1 MEKKSIGT
9 NLLKI
14 ALPLLLGGAILYWMY
29 RDFDFRTV
37 GHVMLHNM
45 NWTWML
51 LSFPFG
57 ILAQMI
63 RGWRWKQT
71 LEPMFRGA
79 EEESRYEEE
88 ESRYEVRGTRYENT
102 SAAASSG
109 EGNLV
114 PRTSYLVPR
123 KNTPEK
129 NTSAAASSGEGN
141 LVPRTS
147 HLVPRK
153 NTPRKNTPRTST
165 CVNAVFL
172 SYAVS
177 LIIPRIGE
185 FTRCGVLKRWED
197 ISFSKAL
204 GTVVTERAVDTIV
217 VMLYSGLIL
226 LIEMSVFGSF
236 FRKTGTSIDRILSSF
251 SLTGYLVTA
260 VCGVAALI
268 LLHLLLKNLSIYNKV
283 KTTLSGIWEGVLSLR
298 GVKDLPLYLLFS
310 VGIWVCYFLHYY
322 LTFFCFDF
330 TADLGIGCALVS
342 FVVANFAVIV
352 PTPNGAGPWH
362 FAIKTMLIL
371 YGVQDEQALF
381 FVLIVHTVQTL
392 LVVALGIYAWGALLF
407 SRRNLEERFRGERR
421 EERGER
427 LLQNQREE
435 RDYSRI
441 RERREERD

>member
-1 MEKKSIGT
+1 MEQKSIKGT
-9 NLLKI
+9 FLKI
-14 ALPLLLGGAILYWMY
+14 ALPLILGGAILYWMY
-29 RDFDFRTV
+29 RDFDFQTV
-37 GHVMLHNM
+37 GHVMLHDM

-57 ILAQMI
+57 ILAQMM

-71 LEPMFRGA
+71 LEPMFRGD
-79 EEESRYEEE
+79 EDSPRYEEE
-88 ESRYEVRGTRYENT
+88 E
-102 SAAASSG
+102 
-109 EGNLV
+109 
-114 PRTSYLVPR
+114 
-123 KNTPEK
+123 KNTP
-129 NTSAAASSGEGN
+129 G
-141 LVPRTS
+141 
-147 HLVPRK
+147 
-153 NTPRKNTPRTST
+153 KNTPRTST

-185 FTRCGVLKRWED
+185 FTRCGVLKRWEG

-204 GTVVTERAVDTIV
+204 GTVVTERAVDTLV

-226 LIEMSVFGSF
+226 LFEMSVFGSF

-298 GVKDLPLYLLFS
+298 GIKNLPLYLLFS
-310 VGIWVCYFLHYY
+310 IGIWVCYFLHYY

-330 TADLGIGCALVS
+330 TADLGLGCALVS

-392 LVVALGIYAWGALLF
+392 LVVVLGIYAWMALSF
-407 SRRNLEERFRGERR
+407 SRRSLEERGERR
-421 EERGER
+421 EER
-427 LLQNQREE
+427 
-435 RDYSRI
+435 D
-441 RERREERD
+441 

>member
-1 MEKKSIGT
+1 MNYLLYLCIVEQKSIKGT
-9 NLLKI
+9 FLKI
-14 ALPLLLGGAILYWMY
+14 ALPLILGGAILYWMY
-29 RDFDFRTV
+29 RDFDFQTV
-37 GHVMLHNM
+37 GHVMLHEM
-45 NWTWML
+45 DWTWML

-71 LEPMFRGA
+71 LEPMFRGD
-79 EEESRYEEE
+79 EDSPRYEEE
-88 ESRYEVRGTRYENT
+88 EE
-102 SAAASSG
+102 
-109 EGNLV
+109 
-114 PRTSYLVPR
+114 
-123 KNTPEK
+123 KNTP
-129 NTSAAASSGEGN
+129 G
-141 LVPRTS
+141 
-147 HLVPRK
+147 
-153 NTPRKNTPRTST
+153 KNTPRTST

-185 FTRCGVLKRWED
+185 FTRCGVLKRWEG

-204 GTVVTERAVDTIV
+204 GTVVTERAVDTLV

-226 LIEMSVFGSF
+226 LFEMSVFGSF

-298 GVKDLPLYLLFS
+298 GIKNLPLYLLFS
-310 VGIWVCYFLHYY
+310 IGIWVCYFLHYY

-330 TADLGIGCALVS
+330 TADLGLGCALVS

-371 YGVQDEQALF
+371 YGVADLQALW

-392 LVVALGIYAWGALLF
+392 LVVVLGIYAWMALSF
-407 SRRNLEERFRGERR
+407 SRRSLEERGERR
-421 EERGER
+421 EER
-427 LLQNQREE
+427 
-435 RDYSRI
+435 D
-441 RERREERD
+441 